1 MELIRPTLRTL
12 AETEGLPDN
21 CSDTAQ
27 SAAQPGEAG
36 LFTPQNNERVAE
48 DQTRTAAYSPRVC
61 TRWFIGAS
69 FTASSMKVLQK
80 TSVFLKI
87 QAQAAFSLRQCIC
100 TLTAPVRLLLD
111 FFFFYI
117 PPGHAD
123 AARLKHSH
131 VYNPLY
137 RKIDNNFG
145 REKNECGHKHGLLQF
160 RQSFHKFYKLDSN
173 NETIQ
178 PGQSD
183 LLFFSN
189 LFVANFS

>member
-100 TLTAPVRLLLD
+100 ALTAPVGLLLD
-111 FFFFYI
+111 FFYFF
-117 PPGHAD
+117 
-123 AARLKHSH
+123 
-131 VYNPLY
+131 
-137 RKIDNNFG
+137 F
-145 REKNECGHKHGLLQF
+145 
-160 RQSFHKFYKLDSN
+160 
-173 NETIQ
+173 
-178 PGQSD
+178 
-183 LLFFSN
+183 
-189 LFVANFS
+189 

>member
-1 MELIRPTLRTL
+1 MRWNWFVLLCGPSQT
-12 AETEGLPDN
+12 PCN

-48 DQTRTAAYSPRVC
+48 DQTRTAAYSPRAC

-100 TLTAPVRLLLD
+100 TLTAPVGLLLD
-111 FFFFYI
+111 FF
-117 PPGHAD
+117 
-123 AARLKHSH
+123 
-131 VYNPLY
+131 
-137 RKIDNNFG
+137 
-145 REKNECGHKHGLLQF
+145 
-160 RQSFHKFYKLDSN
+160 
-173 NETIQ
+173 
-178 PGQSD
+178 
-183 LLFFSN
+183 LFFFKSLLAIQTRPDWSTLMFITRYIERLTTTLGGKKMN
-189 LFVANFS
+189 VDTNMGSCSSDKVSTSSTS